1 MSATI
6 DLTGDDESQER
17 SDASRAAPIDL
28 TGGDESRERSDTI
41 GSATGSTRVLG
52 GSNFQSRPPGIQV
65 MKTKHSATAAVRPA
79 PTNSIHSQP
88 RPAKKAK
95 SKKDSP
101 HVLLWICTHGK
112 GQSRTWTKKSLR
124 VIGVYPTKAA
134 AENKKEDV
142 MSQHERCG
150 HGDILVG
157 GCWDDEIDLLVR
169 PVEEMDVEKAKAN
182 KDSPHVL
189 LWICTHGKGQS
200 KTWTKKALRVIGAYH
215 TKEATENKKEVVMSQ
230 HECCGHG
237 DIVVGDCWDDE
248 IDLLVRRIEEMD
260 VDA

>member
-6 DLTGDDESQER
+6 DLTGDDESQKR

-28 TGGDESRERSDTI
+28 TGGDESSERSDAI
-41 GSATGSTRVLG
+41 RSAAGSTRVLG
-52 GSNFQSRPPGIQV
+52 SINFQSRPLGNPV
-65 MKTKHSATAAVRPA
+65 VKAKHSVTAAVRTAPA
-79 PTNSIHSQP
+79 NTSQP

-95 SKKDSP
+95 SVKESP

-134 AENKKEDV
+134 AENKKED
-142 MSQHERCG
+142 
-150 HGDILVG
+150 L
-157 GCWDDEIDLLVR
+157 
-169 PVEEMDVEKAKAN
+169 
-182 KDSPHVL
+182 
-189 LWICTHGKGQS
+189 
-200 KTWTKKALRVIGAYH
+200 
-215 TKEATENKKEVVMSQ
+215 MSQ

-248 IDLLVRRIEEMD
+248 IDLLVRPVEEMD
-260 VDA
+260 VEKAHASKGSWHVLLWICTHGKGRSKTWTKKALRVMGAYHTKAATEDKKEDVMGRYECCGHGDIVVGDCWDDEIDLLVRPVEQVNVVDA